1 MNLEIVALIFKNQK
15 KTKLGEKIESKS
27 NKTLW
32 NIIHY
37 LNMNLKLAALMFKIS
52 ERDKIRRENWIQEQI
67 DAEVERPR
75 NRRTN

>member
-1 MNLEIVALIFKNQK
+1 MNLEFVAL
-15 KTKLGEKIESKS
+15 
-27 NKTLW
+27 
-32 NIIHY
+32 
-37 LNMNLKLAALMFKIS
+37 MPKIS